1 MGSAKQSS
9 ADGSSLFGASI
20 YHGKGAGVRSQACD
34 TCGPGRAQRVAQRGK
49 RCQEPKGEKRGPIS
63 PSDEI
68 ECRKRGGSTPA
79 RYDETITCS
88 RSVDVHLAGRSA

>member
-1 MGSAKQSS
+1 MAK
-9 ADGSSLFGASI
+9 AR
-20 YHGKGAGVRSQACD
+20 GVRSQACD

-68 ECRKRGGSTPA
+68 ECRKRGGHP
-79 RYDETITCS
+79 RPLRRDDH
-88 RSVDVHLAGRSA
+88 VLAQRRRPFSGQISLVRSALYGLSAGLIVFPG